1 MRKFNPAYIDAVKTA
16 VNECPYFRLIS
27 MVLEDLGEGTSRIRI
42 AIGEKHHQPFGLVH
56 GGVFSSLVDATAF
69 WAVFPLVE
77 EGLGLTTVE
86 VKLNYLA
93 PAKGGAMIAEGR
105 CLKLG
110 KTLALG
116 EATVSDQDGR
126 LLAHGTATLMVLPGL
141 SINGSQRFP
150 MKFLEPDE
158 KLTVC

>member
-1 MRKFNPAYIDAVKTA
+1 MPPLNPAYLAAVTA
-16 VNECPYFRLIS
+16 QVNRCPYFQLLS
-27 MVLEDLGEGTSRIRI
+27 MTIAELGAGTSRLEI
-42 AIGEKHHQPFGLVH
+42 AVREKHHQPFGMVH

-69 WAVFPLVE
+69 WAVFPLLE

-86 VKLNYLA
+86 MKLNYLA
-93 PAKGGAMIAEGR
+93 PAVGGFLTAAGR

-116 EATVSDQDGR
+116 EAQVRDGEGR

-141 SINGSQRFP
+141 SLENADGFP
-150 MKFLEPDE
+150 RKFMK
-158 KLTVC
+158 

>member
-1 MRKFNPAYIDAVKTA
+1 MGKLNPAYAAAVA
-16 VNECPYFRLIS
+16 AQVNRCPYFTLLS
-27 MVLEDLGEGTSRIRI
+27 MTIAELGEGTSRLEV
-42 AIGEKHHQPFGLVH
+42 AVQEKHHQPFGMVH

-69 WAVFPLVE
+69 WAVFPLLA

-86 VKLNYLA
+86 MKLNYLA
-93 PAKGGAMIAEGR
+93 PAVTGRMTAVGR

-116 EATVSDQDGR
+116 EAQIQDDEGR

-141 SINGSQRFP
+141 SLREASGFP
-150 MKFLEPDE
+150 PKFIE
-158 KLTVC
+158 

>member
-1 MRKFNPAYIDAVKTA
+1 M
-16 VNECPYFRLIS
+16 
-27 MVLEDLGEGTSRIRI
+27 
-42 AIGEKHHQPFGLVH
+42 VH

-69 WAVFPLVE
+69 WAVFPLLA

-86 VKLNYLA
+86 MKLNYLA
-93 PAKGGAMIAEGR
+93 PVVTGRMTAVGR

-116 EATVSDQDGR
+116 EAQVQDGEGR

-141 SINGSQRFP
+141 SLRDASECP
-150 MKFLEPDE
+150 PKFIE
-158 KLTVC
+158 

>member
-1 MRKFNPAYIDAVKTA
+1 MKRLNPAYVAAMAAK
-16 VNECPYFRLIS
+16 VNGCPYFRLLS
-27 MVLEDLGEGTSRIRI
+27 MTIAEMGAGTSRLEI
-42 AIGEKHHQPFGLVH
+42 AVGEKHHQPFGLVH

-69 WAVFPLVE
+69 WAVFPLLA

-86 VKLNYLA
+86 MKLNYLA
-93 PAKGGAMIAEGR
+93 PAAAGTMTAEGR

-116 EATVSDQDGR
+116 EARVQDREGR

-141 SINGSQRFP
+141 AIQGAADLP
-150 MKFLEPDE
+150 KKFIE
-158 KLTVC
+158 